1 MRSLAPLLSAGAGF
15 VWLWAVA
22 PDAGA
27 GPIEIE
33 TRVEHPPETGEITC
47 CDVNSCLGQF
57 TFVQPAGWRFKADKS
72 NTRLV
77 LQAPD
82 FTANLEIVF
91 VLGNPSPGGR
101 VSLETLR
108 QQVGQRFAE
117 AVILEEFTCY
127 TGSHE
132 GLGCDL
138 TWKPSKAFRAM
149 ARIAFVPSPGGML
162 EFCLTTSP
170 DKFADCQPVF
180 GALLTSFSKSSGSK
194 AKPSSV
200 RSGARPTP

>member
-1 MRSLAPLLSAGAGF
+1 MRLLAPWLSAAAGLAL
-15 VWLWAVA
+15 LWVVA

-27 GPIEIE
+27 GPIDIE

-47 CDVNSCLGQF
+47 CDVSSCLGQF
-57 TFVQPAGWRFKADKS
+57 TFVQPAGWRVKADKS
-72 NTRLV
+72 TTRLV

-82 FTANLEIVF
+82 FAANLEIVF
-91 VLGNPSPGGR
+91 AVGNPSPGGR
-101 VSLETLR
+101 VSLEMLR
-108 QQVGQRFAE
+108 QQIAQRYAE

-138 TWKPSKAFRAM
+138 SWKPSKAFRAM
-149 ARIAFVPSPGGML
+149 ARIAFVPCPGGML

-180 GALLTSFSKSSGSK
+180 GALLTSFSKSSGPT

-200 RSGARPTP
+200 RSGARPSP